1 MRILIVED
9 DVQIA
14 AEVRRALEGAGYVA
28 EVSHDGEDAW
38 FRAETQ
44 AYDAI
49 VLDLGLPRLDGIS
62 VLKRLRQ
69 AEVSTPVLI
78 LTARDSWME
87 KVDGIDAGAD
97 DYLTKPFHTEELL
110 ARLGAVLRRL
120 AGRDTPM
127 LKAGDIAID
136 TRRMRVVVAGRPVP
150 LSPLEYRLLRYL
162 VHNSNRMV
170 SKAELAE
177 HVYSDD
183 TEPDSNT
190 LEVVVGRIR
199 RKMGADLVRTQRGF
213 GSIIEG

>member
-1 MRILIVED
+1 MRVLIVED
-9 DVQIA
+9 DRQIA
-14 AEVRRALEGAGYVA
+14 AEVAHALEGAGYVA

-44 AYDAI
+44 AFDAI
-49 VLDLGLPRLDGIS
+49 VLDLGLPQLDGLS
-62 VLKRLRQ
+62 VLKRLR
-69 AEVSTPVLI
+69 AADVSTPVLI
-78 LTARDSWME
+78 LTARGSWME
-87 KVDGIDAGAD
+87 RVDGIDAGAD

-120 AGRDTPM
+120 AGRDTPV
-127 LKAGDIAID
+127 LKAGQITID
-136 TRRMRVVVAGRPVP
+136 TRRMRVVVDGKPVP

-213 GSIIEG
+213 GYIVEG

>member
-14 AEVRRALEGAGYVA
+14 AEVQRALEAAGYVA

-127 LKAGDIAID
+127 LKAGEIAID

-213 GSIIEG
+213 GYIVEG

>member
-1 MRILIVED
+1 MRVLIVED
-9 DVQIA
+9 DRQIA
-14 AEVRRALEGAGYVA
+14 AEIAHALEGAGYVA
-28 EVSHDGEDAW
+28 EESHDGEDAW

-44 AYDAI
+44 AFDVI
-49 VLDLGLPRLDGIS
+49 VLDLGLPRMDGLS

-87 KVDGIDAGAD
+87 RVDGIDAGAD

-110 ARLGAVLRRL
+110 ARLGAILRRF
-120 AGRDTPM
+120 AGRDTPL
-127 LKAGDIAID
+127 LKAGPIAID
-136 TRRMRVVVAGRPVP
+136 TRRMRVVVDGKPVP

-183 TEPDSNT
+183 SEPDSNT

-213 GSIIEG
+213 GYIVEG

>member
-1 MRILIVED
+1 MRVLIVED
-9 DVQIA
+9 DRQIA
-14 AEVRRALEGAGYVA
+14 AEVAHALEGAGYVA

-44 AYDAI
+44 PFDAI
-49 VLDLGLPRLDGIS
+49 VLDLGLPQLDGLS
-62 VLKRLRQ
+62 VLKRLR
-69 AEVSTPVLI
+69 AADVSTPVLI
-78 LTARDSWME
+78 LTARGSWME
-87 KVDGIDAGAD
+87 RVDGIDAGAD
-97 DYLTKPFHTEELL
+97 DYLTKPFHTEELI

-120 AGRDTPM
+120 AGRDTPV
-127 LKAGDIAID
+127 LKAGQITID
-136 TRRMRVVVAGRPVP
+136 TRRMRVVVDGKPIP

-170 SKAELAE
+170 SKTELAE

-213 GSIIEG
+213 GYIVEG

>member
-9 DVQIA
+9 DRQIA
-14 AEVRRALEGAGYVA
+14 AEIAHALEGAGYVA
-28 EVSHDGEDAW
+28 EHSQDGEDAW

-44 AYDAI
+44 AFDAI
-49 VLDLGLPRLDGIS
+49 VLDLGLPRMDGIS
-62 VLKRLRQ
+62 VLKKLRL

-87 KVDGIDAGAD
+87 RVDGIDAGAD
-97 DYLTKPFHTEELL
+97 DYLTKPFHTEELI
-110 ARLGAVLRRL
+110 ARLGAILRRF
-120 AGRDTPM
+120 AGRDTPL
-127 LKAGDIAID
+127 LKAGPIAID
-136 TRRMRVVVAGRPVP
+136 TRRMRVVVDGKPVP

-170 SKAELAE
+170 SKAELTE

-183 TEPDSNT
+183 SEPDSNT

-213 GSIIEG
+213 GYIVEG

>member
-1 MRILIVED
+1 MRVLIVED
-9 DVQIA
+9 DRQIA
-14 AEVRRALEGAGYVA
+14 AEVAHALEGAGYVA
-28 EVSHDGEDAW
+28 EQSHDGEDAW

-44 AYDAI
+44 AFDVI
-49 VLDLGLPRLDGIS
+49 VLDLGLPRMDGLS
-62 VLKRLRQ
+62 VLKQLRQ

-87 KVDGIDAGAD
+87 RVDGIDAGAD
-97 DYLTKPFHTEELL
+97 DYLTKPFHTEELI
-110 ARLGAVLRRL
+110 ARLGAILRRF
-120 AGRDTPM
+120 AGRDTPL
-127 LKAGDIAID
+127 LKAGPIAID
-136 TRRMRVVVAGRPVP
+136 TRRMRVVVDGKPVP

-183 TEPDSNT
+183 SEPDSNT

-213 GSIIEG
+213 GYIVEG

>member
-1 MRILIVED
+1 MRVLIVED
-9 DVQIA
+9 DRQIA
-14 AEVRRALEGAGYVA
+14 AEVAHALEGAGYVA
-28 EVSHDGEDAW
+28 ELSHDGEDAW

-44 AYDAI
+44 AFDAI
-49 VLDLGLPRLDGIS
+49 VLDLGLPQLDGLS
-62 VLKRLRQ
+62 VLKRLR
-69 AEVSTPVLI
+69 AADVSTPVLI
-78 LTARDSWME
+78 LTARGSWME
-87 KVDGIDAGAD
+87 RVDGIDAGAD

-120 AGRDTPM
+120 AGRDTPV
-127 LKAGDIAID
+127 LKAGQITID
-136 TRRMRVVVAGRPVP
+136 TRRMRVVVDGKPVP
-150 LSPLEYRLLRYL
+150 LSPLEYRLLLYL

-213 GSIIEG
+213 GYIVEG

>member
-9 DVQIA
+9 DRQIA
-14 AEVRRALEGAGYVA
+14 AEIAHALEGAGYVA
-28 EVSHDGEDAW
+28 EHSQDGEDAW

-44 AYDAI
+44 AFDAI
-49 VLDLGLPRLDGIS
+49 VLDLGLPRMDGIS
-62 VLKRLRQ
+62 VLKKLRL

-87 KVDGIDAGAD
+87 RVDGIDAGAD

-110 ARLGAVLRRL
+110 ARLGAILRRF
-120 AGRDTPM
+120 AGRDTPL
-127 LKAGDIAID
+127 LKAGPIAID
-136 TRRMRVVVAGRPVP
+136 TRRMRVVVDGKPVP

-170 SKAELAE
+170 SKAELTE

-183 TEPDSNT
+183 SEPDSNT

-213 GSIIEG
+213 GYIVEG

>member
-1 MRILIVED
+1 MRVLIVED
-9 DVQIA
+9 DRQIA
-14 AEVRRALEGAGYVA
+14 AEVANALEGAGYVA

-44 AYDAI
+44 PFDAI
-49 VLDLGLPRLDGIS
+49 VLDLGLPQLDGLS
-62 VLKRLRQ
+62 VLKRLR
-69 AEVSTPVLI
+69 AADVSTPVLI
-78 LTARDSWME
+78 LTARGSWME
-87 KVDGIDAGAD
+87 RVDGIDAGAD

-120 AGRDTPM
+120 AGRDTPV
-127 LKAGDIAID
+127 LKAGQITID
-136 TRRMRVVVAGRPVP
+136 TRRMRVVVDGKPIP

-213 GSIIEG
+213 GYIVEG

>member
-1 MRILIVED
+1 MRVLIVED
-9 DVQIA
+9 DRQIA
-14 AEVRRALEGAGYVA
+14 AEVAHALEGAGYVA
-28 EVSHDGEDAW
+28 EQSHDGEDAW

-44 AYDAI
+44 AFDAI
-49 VLDLGLPRLDGIS
+49 VLDLGLPQLDGLS
-62 VLKRLRQ
+62 VLKRLR
-69 AEVSTPVLI
+69 AADVSTPVLI
-78 LTARDSWME
+78 LTARGSWME
-87 KVDGIDAGAD
+87 RVDGIDAGAD

-120 AGRDTPM
+120 AGRDTPV
-127 LKAGDIAID
+127 LKAGQITID
-136 TRRMRVVVAGRPVP
+136 TRRMRVVVDGKPVP

-213 GSIIEG
+213 GYIVEG

>member
-1 MRILIVED
+1 MRVLIVED
-9 DVQIA
+9 DRQIA
-14 AEVRRALEGAGYVA
+14 AEVAHALEGAGYVA
-28 EVSHDGEDAW
+28 ELSHDGEDAW

-44 AYDAI
+44 AFDAI
-49 VLDLGLPRLDGIS
+49 VLDLGLPQLDGLS
-62 VLKRLRQ
+62 VLKRLR
-69 AEVSTPVLI
+69 AADVSTPVLI
-78 LTARDSWME
+78 LTARGSWME
-87 KVDGIDAGAD
+87 RVDGIDAGAD

-120 AGRDTPM
+120 AGRDTPV
-127 LKAGDIAID
+127 LKAGQITID
-136 TRRMRVVVAGRPVP
+136 TRRMRVVVDGKPVP

-213 GSIIEG
+213 GYIVEG